1 MKEGLNKKTLYR
13 LYVKEGKSTH
23 TIAKMFGCTSMTVWM
38 RCKKYGIKTRGIK
51 RVKGLKK
58 SLLQKLY
65 VKEKK
70 STYTIAKILGCSH
83 STIRDYCKK
92 YGIKLRP
99 SQTGKLKGL
108 KKATV
113 KKLYLNEQKSIY
125 IIAKMLNCSTSSIFY
140 HCKRYGIKI
149 RHRTKV
155 IKGLNKSTLQRL
167 YVKEGKSINKI
178 AVKFKCSPYV
188 IESRCRKYGIQ
199 LRGRRI
205 IKGLNNSV
213 LQKLYV
219 EEGKTVREIAKIIE
233 CSREPIRLKCKQFG
247 IPLRPTGVKRV
258 DIDKSTLRRLYVKEK
273 KTFIE
278 IAKIFNCA
286 VSTVYNRAKSIGL

>member
-1 MKEGLNKKTLYR
+1 
-13 LYVKEGKSTH
+13 
-23 TIAKMFGCTSMTVWM
+23 MFGCASMTVWM
-38 RCKKYGIKTRGIK
+38 RCKKYGIKIRGIK

-108 KKATV
+108 NKATV
-113 KKLYLNEQKSIY
+113 KKLYLNEQKSINK
-125 IIAKMLNCSTSSIFY
+125 IAKMLDCSPSSILY
-140 HCKRYGIKI
+140 QCKRYGIKL
-149 RHRTKV
+149 RPRMKV

-167 YVKEGKSINKI
+167 YVKEDKSINMI
-178 AVKFKCSPYV
+178 AVKFKCSYSV
-188 IESRCRKYGIQ
+188 IEYRCRKYGIQ

-219 EEGKTVREIAKIIE
+219 EEGKTVREIAKIIG

-247 IPLRPTGVKRV
+247 VLLRPPGNKRV
-258 DIDKSTLRRLYVKEK
+258 DIDKSTLRRLYVKEGK
-273 KTFIE
+273 SMSE
-278 IAKIFNCA
+278 IAKIYGCV
-286 VSTVYNRAKSIGL
+286 VSTIYNKAKKIGL